1 MEEINTLIS
10 IKNINKRYNN
20 KVIFQDFHI
29 DFYKNKVNCIVGKSG
44 CGKSTLLNIIS
55 GIIENDDEEF
65 ISIESYGL
73 SYIFQEDR
81 LIDWL
86 TVEENISLVV
96 NKIYDKKEREELCNK
111 YLYLVGIKEYKKYYP
126 QMLSGGLRQRVNIAR
141 SLIYPSKIIIMDEPF
156 KSIDVINKEIIMNNL
171 KEILKQENRT
181 VLFVTHDIEEA
192 LILSD
197 KIYVLGNSPVQI
209 RKIFD
214 NKGITKEEIYQL
226 I

>member
-111 YLYLVGIKEYKKYYP
+111 YLDLVGIKEYKKYYP

-156 KSIDVINKEIIMNNL
+156 KSIDVINKEIIINNL